1 MTYIQRSI
9 YLNTSSKM
17 FEMIEFTIATRRKE
31 EMVHSFL
38 PELRVNDFRKVMSFV
53 WHTLFKR
60 CATNLFRLLLGWVFF
75 LVIGRPMKEIYFA
88 FWKIK
93 GNENE
98 KQIPLVALSKNL
110 KTKKEKLIQK
120 KKPHIFL
127 KNGWEIMN
135 NA

>member
-110 KTKKEKLIQK
+110 KK
-120 KKPHIFL
+120 KKKINSKKKTSYL
-127 KNGWEIMN
+127 SQKWLGN
-135 NA
+135 NE